1 MSNNVKVIGIKFKKG
16 ATDLAIFT
24 SEELAK
30 QHIQTTFKN
39 MGFDK
44 LLTKPVAKS
53 NKDAIIIPEE
63 VASNTNTYVATKA
76 VMDMLDWTTI
86 KTESKFG
93 TLTEFMLPDMGI
105 LKTKTQVDKLTN
117 VGVEETDDDGNVKSV
132 SLQVVH
138 SEETPIPYKRVIRQ
152 LQKELE
158 NILVGSDL
166 TDVETEEESVDVD
179 EEKVNKSS
187 KSLKSKEKAEAEKAE
202 QERLAKEKA
211 EAEKA
216 EQERIA
222 KEKAEAEKAE
232 QERLAKEKAEA
243 EKAEQERIAK
253 EKAKAEKAEQERL
266 AKEKAEAEK
275 AEAEKAE
282 QERIAKE
289 KAKKQSVKLDL
300 SDLDIDL

>member
-1 MSNNVKVIGIKFKKG
+1 MSNNVKVIGIKFKEG

-24 SEELAK
+24 NEELAK
-30 QHIQTTFKN
+30 QHIRTTFKN

-44 LLTKPVAKS
+44 LLTRPVAKS
-53 NKDAIIIPEE
+53 NKDAIVIPEE

-93 TLTEFMLPDMGI
+93 TLTEFMLPDTDI
-105 LKTKTQVDKLTN
+105 LKTKNQVDKLTN
-117 VGVEETDDDGNVKSV
+117 VGVEETDADGNVTSV

-138 SEETPIPYKRVIRQ
+138 SEETPLPYKRVIRQ

-158 NILVGSDL
+158 NILIGSDS
-166 TDVETEEESVDVD
+166 TDIETETEIVDTD
-179 EEKVNKSS
+179 EEKVNEPS
-187 KSLKSKEKAEAEKAE
+187 KSLKSEEKVEVEKAE

-232 QERLAKEKAEA
+232 QERLAKEKT
-243 EKAEQERIAK
+243 
-253 EKAKAEKAEQERL
+253 
-266 AKEKAEAEK
+266 
-275 AEAEKAE
+275 
-282 QERIAKE
+282 
-289 KAKKQSVKLDL
+289 KQKSTKLDL